1 MLIYVYILISV
12 MNDFKAENIS
22 CIDCRLKADCFK
34 KLTKEELQLVNGSK
48 VELNFRK
55 KEMVAKQ
62 GAFATHLMFVKMGV
76 LKLYIEGAPGNN
88 DLIVNIFPHG
98 RILGISSIFGDSTF
112 QYSISALENSTLC
125 LIEINTIRKLMEK
138 NSEFAV
144 SLFRRLS
151 MSTAHA
157 YNQLFNLTNKQSNG
171 RIASVLVYLA
181 KDIYRSK
188 KFKMS
193 LTRKDLA
200 EFTGMSTMN
209 AVRVLN
215 DQKKND
221 LIREKDGYLEILD
234 FPTLEHISKI
244 G

>member
-1 MLIYVYILISV
+1 
-12 MNDFKAENIS
+12 MNDFPGDNIS
-22 CIDCRLKADCFK
+22 CVNCQLKADCFK
-34 KLTKEELQLVNGSK
+34 KLTKEELKMVNRSK

-88 DLIVNIFPHG
+88 DLIINIFPQG
-98 RILGISSIFGDSTF
+98 RILGISSIFGESTF

-125 LIEINTIRKLMEK
+125 LIEINSVRKLIEM

-144 SLFRRLS
+144 SLFKRLS
-151 MSTAHA
+151 RSATHA
-157 YNQLFNLTNKQSNG
+157 YSQLFNLTNKQSNG
-171 RIASVLVYLA
+171 RIASVFVYLA
-181 KDIYRSK
+181 REVYRSK

-200 EFTGMSTMN
+200 EFAGMSTMN
-209 AVRVLN
+209 AIRVLN
-215 DQKKND
+215 DQKKNN
-221 LIREKDGYLEILD
+221 LIREEDGYLEILD